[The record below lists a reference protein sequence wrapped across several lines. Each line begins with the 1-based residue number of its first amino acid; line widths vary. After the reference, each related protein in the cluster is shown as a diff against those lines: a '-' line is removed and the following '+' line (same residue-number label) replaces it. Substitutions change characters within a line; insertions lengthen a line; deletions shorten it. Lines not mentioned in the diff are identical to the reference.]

1 MSPKTGGCLAR
12 FEILPV
18 CVRILILSPSRFEL
32 YHDVFREGRGNFG
45 SVLLSSLA
53 CVFMITGL
61 WHIHCGHL
69 TFKSGYF
76 NEANYL
82 NLYSCIFLFC
92 IQKIILSSGYERRF
106 HNFLFQ
112 PRNPQLKRN
121 FMPRPI
127 GHENGAGGLEAR
139 CKAPVTWSPAP
150 PGGSAKEHSLEKHLV
165 KGEISP
171 EVTPSQC
178 SWNKEKT
185 DNSENLWI
193 PIRFSWK
200 MKDFSLIK

>member
-1 MSPKTGGCLAR
+1 MYTFYVSEDWGTFGKIWDVAR
-12 FEILPV
+12 
-18 CVRILILSPSRFEL
+18 VRILILSPSRFEP
-32 YHDVFREGRGNFG
+32 YRDVFREGRGNFR

-82 NLYSCIFLFC
+82 NLCSCIFLFC
-92 IQKIILSSGYERRF
+92 IQKVILSSGYEQRF
-106 HNFLFQ
+106 HNFLLQ

-127 GHENGAGGLEAR
+127 GQDEWCRRAWSQEQGPRDLESSSPWR
-139 CKAPVTWSPAP
+139 QRQGTQLGKAS
-150 PGGSAKEHSLEKHLV
+150 
-165 KGEISP
+165 
-171 EVTPSQC
+171 C
-178 SWNKEKT
+178 
-185 DNSENLWI
+185 
-193 PIRFSWK
+193 
-200 MKDFSLIK
+200 